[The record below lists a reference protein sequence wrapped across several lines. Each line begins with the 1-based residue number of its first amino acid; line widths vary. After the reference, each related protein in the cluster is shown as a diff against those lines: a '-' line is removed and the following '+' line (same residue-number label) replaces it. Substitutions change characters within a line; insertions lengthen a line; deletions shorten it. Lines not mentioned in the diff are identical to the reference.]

1 MPDSCR
7 QHAAAVR
14 NAESQALAETV
25 DELREPVLRNRRQ
38 QPSRH
43 EVNIRARAFR
53 ILGWNGVRGKHGRND
68 FERRLLA
75 KPLDRSK
82 GFHFVRHTQPITGLH
97 FDRGGP
103 VSGELLEKM
112 TGPSAQLPRRSL
124 AEQPRRK
131 RNPSARGG
139 NLLVS
144 PPAQALLE
152 VIHAAARERQ
162 VSMRIDKPRH
172 DDPPPAVDGA
182 RPQPSG
188 VGLEVA
194 SPAHADDDRPA
205 CEHGSASHNSQIAQ
219 VRTPARD
226 RRAGKRQELR
236 GIAKEKG

>member
-1 MPDSCR
+1 MR
-7 QHAAAVR
+7 G
-14 NAESQALAETV
+14 
-25 DELREPVLRNRRQ
+25 Q
-38 QPSRH
+38 Q
-43 EVNIRARAFR
+43 
-53 ILGWNGVRGKHGRND
+53 GGND

-82 GFHFVRHTQPITGLH
+82 GFHFVRHAQAITGLH
-97 FDRGGP
+97 FDCGGP

-112 TGPSAQLPRRSL
+112 TGPSAQLPRRGL
-124 AEQPRRK
+124 AEQPRGK
-131 RNPSARGG
+131 RNPAARGG

-152 VIHAAARERQ
+152 VIHAAAREHQ
-162 VSMRIDKPRH
+162 VSMGVDKPRH

-194 SPAHADDDRPA
+194 SPADGDDDRPA
-205 CEHGSASHNSQIAQ
+205 CEHGSASQNSQLAQ

-226 RRAGKRQELR
+226 RRAGKRHELP
-236 GIAKEKG
+236 GIAKEEG